1 MPSKKEIETI
11 IKGAW
16 GLPPQKAIDFLESKG
31 LKVSVDWTDVWK
43 EAHARAFTVA
53 GITRLDLLKDV
64 HESLVDAQKRGVPFE
79 EFKKGFKDILRKKG
93 WLGNQTVTRK
103 DGSEK
108 VVDVSTPRRIKT
120 IFNTNM
126 SSAAM
131 AGMYGELKSM
141 SDEMPYWRYVTVGD
155 GNVRESHARLHGLV
169 LRADDPFWDKYF
181 PPNGFNCRCRVD
193 ALTEDEV
200 RENGYKVGDGDTA
213 KYAAM
218 PVVNPGWD
226 YNPGKAVYLPR
237 PEDYPEGMRAEV
249 REFVEEAKEKFSEL
263 EYEKLVEKEYLEE
276 KRDRDGSFGKAR
288 TIKEANE
295 HAKNELKITNAD
307 YGELDVGIANKT
319 NQALKIALDKYP
331 ALGEKLQ
338 FVGEVSRHSEIIRRA
353 VEKYHY
359 NNMKANYGSKYDSSS
374 IAMCLEQIEQEMKK
388 YEIPEDSIA
397 MTIRVPVKGQ
407 IYTQGIS
414 INKNNADNLKEFLV
428 NQNYLMKKGEFPEG
442 CDSVKSAIDHEIG
455 HLLDSMLNLRDIQRI
470 KDIFNVEQKELPQKL
485 SSYASESINEMIA
498 EAWSEFCNN
507 PKPRA
512 LAKEIGNLILKTY
525 EEKYGKTKR

>member
-1 MPSKKEIETI
+1 MPSKKEIETV

-249 REFVEEAKEKFSEL
+249 REFVSKAQEMLREQKLSESEAANGLTDDEKYAISDYVSSGSYFL
-263 EYEKLVEKEYLEE
+263 NEKLRNGTKLTEAEE
-276 KRDRDGSFGKAR
+276 KRVESLDSALEKFPNYQGTITRSLYFYFEKTLEKFLDEHKVGKPIIYDEFLS
-288 TIKEANE
+288 T
-295 HAKNELKITNAD
+295 TC
-307 YGELDVGIANKT
+307 
-319 NQALKIALDKYP
+319 
-331 ALGEKLQ
+331 
-338 FVGEVSRHSEIIRRA
+338 GEV
-353 VEKYHY
+353 Y
-359 NNMKANYGSKYDSSS
+359 NPKAQVLITIVGSKKGKDIREYNP
-374 IAMCLEQIEQEMKK
+374 EEQEILYRRNSRFLVMEKRQVNDVW
-388 YEIPEDSIA
+388 YI
-397 MTIRVPVKGQ
+397 T
-407 IYTQGIS
+407 
-414 INKNNADNLKEFLV
+414 LKE
-428 NQNYLMKKGEFPEG
+428 
-442 CDSVKSAIDHEIG
+442 I
-455 HLLDSMLNLRDIQRI
+455 
-470 KDIFNVEQKELPQKL
+470 
-485 SSYASESINEMIA
+485 
-498 EAWSEFCNN
+498 
-507 PKPRA
+507 
-512 LAKEIGNLILKTY
+512 
-525 EEKYGKTKR
+525 